1 MLAAWLRP
9 HEHRMTQTDLVL
21 SDVDVRHSE
30 TELSSELAAQGFE
43 AASVTRFRRTARGKP
58 PKPLPLVR
66 VSLEEEAA
74 ARLLAAGGVRIS
86 GRFCAAGLP
95 KSDRDS
101 AAAKGWSVDSQQ
113 HRGRKADPAP

>member
-1 MLAAWLRP
+1 MLTAWLRRTN
-9 HEHRMTQTDLVL
+9 RMPQADVVL
-21 SDVDVRHSE
+21 SDVDVTHSE
-30 TELSSELAAQGFE
+30 TELSSELAAQSFE

-101 AAAKGWSVDSQQ
+101 AAAKGWSVDSHQ
-113 HRGRKADPAP
+113 HRGRKAHLAP

>member
-1 MLAAWLRP
+1 MAQA
-9 HEHRMTQTDLVL
+9 DVVL
-21 SDVDVRHSE
+21 SDVDVTHSE
-30 TELSSELAAQGFE
+30 AELSSELAAQGFE

-101 AAAKGWSVDSQQ
+101 AAAKGWSVDSHQ